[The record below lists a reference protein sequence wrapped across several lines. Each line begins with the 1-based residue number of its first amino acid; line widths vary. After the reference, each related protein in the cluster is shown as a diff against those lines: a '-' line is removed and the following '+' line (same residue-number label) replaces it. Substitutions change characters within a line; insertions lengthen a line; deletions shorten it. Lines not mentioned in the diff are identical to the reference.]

1 VRWSDNEKP
10 KESQLT
16 LLDQLV
22 TPYMRTL
29 RRSPRTP
36 VELLE
41 LRIDQVQRATGRLR
55 DMRAFINNSVG
66 QMASGVIVTDNVGR
80 ILLANPQ
87 AAFYLQGYANRVLTG
102 ELLTDSLTRLE
113 FSDAGSWQQNLKTVL
128 LDHRS
133 VQLVARTADGRD
145 LQIDIAPFSDI
156 QYISGIVVNFTDISE
171 LKESERRRAEM
182 LGFLSHDLRSP
193 LASVMA
199 LAQLAEYKP
208 EKLTSGELTGQIRQ
222 RIQSLLELI
231 DDFLQLIRAESGD
244 KIMLIELDLLG
255 PAENALLQVEPQA
268 ATRQTILQ
276 SDFRVSQAWLLGNDN
291 LLERTFVNLL
301 TNAVKYSPDAAFIE
315 LGIDQAADEIHCW
328 VKDNG
333 YGIEA
338 AALPTLFER
347 FKRIRREE
355 HQHEPGTGLGLT
367 FVKNAVERHYGRIEV
382 DSVVGEGTCFH
393 LYFPAL
399 GEDS

>member
-1 VRWSDNEKP
+1 
-10 KESQLT
+10 
-16 LLDQLV
+16 
-22 TPYMRTL
+22 
-29 RRSPRTP
+29 
-36 VELLE
+36 
-41 LRIDQVQRATGRLR
+41 
-55 DMRAFINNSVG
+55 
-66 QMASGVIVTDNVGR
+66 
-80 ILLANPQ
+80 
-87 AAFYLQGYANRVLTG
+87 
-102 ELLTDSLTRLE
+102 
-113 FSDAGSWQQNLKTVL
+113 
-128 LDHRS
+128 
-133 VQLVARTADGRD
+133 
-145 LQIDIAPFSDI
+145 
-156 QYISGIVVNFTDISE
+156 
-171 LKESERRRAEM
+171 
-182 LGFLSHDLRSP
+182 
-193 LASVMA
+193 MA

-208 EKLTSGELTGQIRQ
+208 ERLIRGELTGQIRH
-222 RIQSLLELI
+222 RIQSLLELS
-231 DDFLQLIRAESGD
+231 DDFLQLIRADSGETS
-244 KIMLIELDLLG
+244 MLIELDLLG